1 MARQLG
7 KSGGEPLVWRGEGI
21 AQGWWHVYQ
30 SISMSGGIESS
41 PVLRLSDCKALYLR
55 AETFQ
60 RVSIHM
66 HISAPRKAFP
76 FEIREDNHVF
86 EMSRYSPATFEIFI
100 FSPCQRVLTVCIT
113 VGRNHGGICIY
124 AH

>member
-1 MARQLG
+1 
-7 KSGGEPLVWRGEGI
+7 
-21 AQGWWHVYQ
+21 
-30 SISMSGGIESS
+30 MSGGIESS

-100 FSPCQRVLTVCIT
+100 FSPCQRVLTVCVT

>member
-21 AQGWWHVYQ
+21 LKAGGTFSNLSACQGELKVPQ
-30 SISMSGGIESS
+30 S
-41 PVLRLSDCKALYLR
+41 SDCKALYLR